1 MRTVVDQLL
10 EILDK
15 SGFRTKDNLKKDV
28 RDLFEKQIKEAY
40 KAGEKNIDFPALHG
54 QGKLSDCD
62 KYFNETFN
70 H

>member
-1 MRTVVDQLL
+1 MKTVVDQLF

-28 RDLFEKQIKEAY
+28 RDLFEKQIKDAY
-40 KAGEKNIDFPALHG
+40 KAGEKNIDFTALHG
-54 QGKLSDCD
+54 QGKLSNCD
-62 KYFNETFN
+62 KYYSETFN